1 MAPCISHNNQLQ
13 GVPKDTK
20 AEETINI
27 CLSELD
33 RCYEDNTAPFF
44 QLQGVPKDTKA
55 EETINICLS
64 ELDRC
69 YEDNTAP
76 FFLNLAG

>member
-44 QLQGVPKDTKA
+44 
-55 EETINICLS
+55 
-64 ELDRC
+64 
-69 YEDNTAP
+69 
-76 FFLNLAG
+76 LNLAG